1 MYPPTRLRLFIN
13 NAFFFNISFP
23 PFEPWAATSN
33 PMKFIVHFTSTA
45 KMSQFKWTSLRRWT
59 FLFFL
64 LFFFYFFEIVQN
76 SSQQDQ
82 TLSVRHIITN
92 YKENM
97 IFFFFEERSVT
108 WNLGSIW
115 FYFQSFFTRTIRSVA
130 GSVQEKMYLRI
141 YHWYF

>member
-23 PFEPWAATSN
+23 PFEPWAARSN

-97 IFFFFEERSVT
+97 IFFFFRGTVSY
-108 WNLGSIW
+108 LKPW
-115 FYFQSFFTRTIRSVA
+115 FYLVLFLKFLYTDYQVCSR
-130 GSVQEKMYLRI
+130 
-141 YHWYF
+141 